1 MSKIDLILIAP
12 KETIEHHMTELVEQA
27 EQRRQMLFPDHIDT
41 APIIIGVGISHGL
54 NFINDLAAQV
64 KEKNDKVIIVPVEP
78 MPALPFTRLGEA
90 AIQLKEAFVNLPP
103 MVEPLTR
110 YERGQRSWKE
120 NRPFY
125 HNLKSNKKRR
135 K

>member
-1 MSKIDLILIAP
+1 MSKIDLLLIAK
-12 KETIEHHMTELVEQA
+12 KETIENHMTELVEQA
-27 EQRRQMLFPDHIDT
+27 EQRRQEKE
-41 APIIIGVGISHGL
+41 
-54 NFINDLAAQV
+54 

-125 HNLKSNKKRR
+125 HNLKNNKKRR